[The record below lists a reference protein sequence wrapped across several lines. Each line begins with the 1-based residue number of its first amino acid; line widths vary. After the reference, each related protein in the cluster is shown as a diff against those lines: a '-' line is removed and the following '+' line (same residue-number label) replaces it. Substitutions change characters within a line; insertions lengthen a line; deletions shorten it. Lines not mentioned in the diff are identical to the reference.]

1 VRTQGDRWDMAEV
14 VVRDPQAENEK
25 RIPLVRAITRIG
37 GTDDHDIHVRGAAAD
52 LANIVKS
59 GDGYTLSGLADAVV
73 INGKKEWQ
81 RALKSGD
88 KLTIGK
94 VEIEYVSGEA
104 PTHIAAEPLSR
115 EQEISLRAYQKLN
128 EFSAKM
134 LANHDVHELLEAVM
148 DTVVELCSADKGF
161 LVIFEDGTPKVE
173 VARNVRHENI
183 TDAISQ
189 LSDSVL
195 AKVVKSQRPLL
206 VSDALNS
213 DEFKASQSVVNLKL
227 SSVMCVPLT
236 ERGQM
241 FGLLYVG
248 SNRVLHQFDEH
259 SLSLLSVF
267 SSQASLLIQN
277 AQRFRSIEAERET
290 LKKALELQRFGSIIG
305 TCDAMQD
312 VFRKIRKVAP
322 TDISV
327 LITGETGT
335 GKELI
340 AREIHQRSDRK
351 DGPFVVINCG
361 AIPENLLES
370 ELFGHVRGAFT
381 GAVATKPGKFQMA
394 HGGTLFLD
402 EIGEMPLQLQVK
414 LLRALQEKIVTKVGE
429 TKSESTDIRIV
440 AATNKVLE
448 DEMKKGTF
456 REDLYY
462 RLNVVHID
470 LPPLHERGDDILAV
484 ARFFLS
490 KYTKEYDSK
499 VKGFNPQSVIA
510 MRKYRWPGNI
520 RQLENR
526 IKKAVIMAERNF
538 VAPEDLD
545 IKPEDMDPILS
556 LNDAAENFKQRYINE
571 VLLRNGGNRT
581 KTARDLGVDPRTIF
595 RHLEK
600 MDETDQSSEA

>member
-1 VRTQGDRWDMAEV
+1 MAEV
-14 VVRDPQAENEK
+14 VVRDPQTEGEK
-25 RIPLVRAITRIG
+25 RVPLLRAITRIG
-37 GTDDHDIHVRGAAAD
+37 GTDDHDIHVRGAPPD
-52 LANIVKS
+52 LANIVKN
-59 GDGYTLSGLADAVV
+59 GEGFTISGLADAVM

-81 RALKSGD
+81 KTLRAGD
-88 KLTIGK
+88 TILVGK
-94 VEIEYVSGEA
+94 CTLEFSDGEA
-104 PTHIAAEPLSR
+104 PAASQDAPPPLSR
-115 EQEISLRAYQKLN
+115 EQDIALKAYTKLN
-128 EFSAKM
+128 EFSANM
-134 LANHDVHELLEAVM
+134 LKNYDVRQLLEAVM
-148 DTVVELCSADKGF
+148 DTVVELCNADKGF
-161 LVIFEDGTPKVE
+161 LVLFEDGAPKVE
-173 VARNVRHENI
+173 VARNIRHENI
-183 TDAISQ
+183 ADAVSQ
-189 LSDSVL
+189 LSDSVI

-206 VSDALNS
+206 VGDALNN

-227 SSVMCVPLT
+227 SSVICVPLT
-236 ERGQM
+236 EQGVM

-259 SLSLLSVF
+259 ALSLLTVF

-277 AQRFRSIEAERET
+277 AQRFRSLEAEREA
-290 LKKALELQRFGSIIG
+290 LKKALEQQRFGSIIG
-305 TCDAMQD
+305 TCEEMQE

-327 LITGETGT
+327 LVTGETGT

-340 AREIHQRSDRK
+340 AHEIHLRSDRK

-381 GAVATKPGKFQMA
+381 GAVATKPGKFQLA
-394 HGGTLFLD
+394 DGGTLFLD
-402 EIGEMPLQLQVK
+402 EIGELPLQLQVK
-414 LLRALQEKIVTKVGE
+414 LLRALQEKMVTKVGD
-429 TKSESTDIRIV
+429 TKAESTDIRIV
-440 AATNKVLE
+440 AATNKNLE
-448 DEMKKGTF
+448 QEMRKNAF

-462 RLNVVHID
+462 RLNVVHIH
-470 LPPLHERGDDILAV
+470 LPPLNERGDDILAV

-499 VKGFNPQSVIA
+499 IKGFTPQAVIA
-510 MRKYRWPGNI
+510 MRKFRWPGNI

-526 IKKAVIMAERNF
+526 IKKAVIMAERQYIS
-538 VAPEDLD
+538 PEDLD
-545 IKPEDMDPILS
+545 IKPEDMDPILP
-556 LNDAAENFKQRYINE
+556 LNDAAEAFKQRYINE

-600 MDETDQSSEA
+600 MDETETPGDS